1 MGVSSTLARGAT
13 VSEPYGLEELEELT
27 REYVESVKE
36 AYPGINDQDLYELV
50 YEIARKRVEEA
61 QR

>member
-1 MGVSSTLARGAT
+1 

-27 REYVESVKE
+27 REYAERVKE
-36 AYPGINDQDLYELV
+36 AYPGVNDQDLYELV

>member
-1 MGVSSTLARGAT
+1 M
-13 VSEPYGLEELEELT
+13 SEPYGLDELEELT

-36 AYPGINDQDLYELV
+36 VYPGINDQDLYELV

>member
-1 MGVSSTLARGAT
+1 M
-13 VSEPYGLEELEELT
+13 SEPYGLDELEELT
-27 REYVESVKE
+27 REYVENVKE